1 MENYSGPPNLV
12 NPANLRNPV
21 YSMPRV
27 KVRQDYEDWQDS
39 QDREIKQLIMRNQ
52 KWRFFVFIL
61 LLGWTTA
68 VSAQQKS
75 LNLGIVSPN
84 TKTDLKLEQAIAGM
98 SSPEEAKL
106 VNQAVNLGC
115 VVRSRITAFRA
126 LGSWNDGAEPSVLL
140 RVRGDEESLRYVL
153 SRMGR
158 DAAQKYVI
166 YFHPQ
171 PAGPVDLYVLRPR
184 TSMKNLVKL
193 TNELERS
200 GIPFSTI
207 VPARGTTAIY
217 IIDLDR
223 DLREKILAAARKLR
237 AQVSKETGNAKLFG
251 DDLRE
256 KAKEKFD
263 QEIKNYEAKN
273 PNLPPTCDVQKRKPK

>member
-1 MENYSGPPNLV
+1 MLKLMMT
-12 NPANLRNPV
+12 NPFSN
-21 YSMPRV
+21 
-27 KVRQDYEDWQDS
+27 
-39 QDREIKQLIMRNQ
+39 
-52 KWRFFVFIL
+52 WRSLTLAL

-68 VSAQQKS
+68 VSAQQAQKP
-75 LNLGIVSPN
+75 LNVGIVSPN
-84 TKTDLKLEQAIAGM
+84 TKTNLKLEQAIAGM
-98 SSPEEAKL
+98 NSPAEAKL

-115 VVRSRITAFRA
+115 VVRSPITAFRA

-153 SRMGR
+153 SQMGR

-171 PAGPVDLYVLRPR
+171 PSGSVDLYVLRAR
-184 TSMKNLVKL
+184 TGAKNLIKL
-193 TNELERS
+193 ANELERA
-200 GIPFSTI
+200 GIPFSTV
-207 VPARGTTAIY
+207 VPSRSTTAIY

-237 AQVSKETGNAKLFG
+237 AQVNKETGTAKLFG
-251 DDLRE
+251 DDIRE

-263 QEIKNYEAKN
+263 QEIKTYETKN